1 MHSAG
6 KSEVS
11 HVAGSQSPMEHAHN
25 LLYNQDTLMAGD
37 AHMVIN
43 SPFVSLNIAVVRTQ
57 VVENSGGNVPGTAV
71 AWYLPCCLHT
81 WRRRLSLL
89 DSADYAA

>member
-1 MHSAG
+1 
-6 KSEVS
+6 
-11 HVAGSQSPMEHAHN
+11 
-25 LLYNQDTLMAGD
+25 
-37 AHMVIN
+37 
-43 SPFVSLNIAVVRTQ
+43 LNIAVVRTQ